1 MGAEKS
7 EGRRESRAKKR
18 ARIGRKFGRNDGAKQ
33 AKFGRKPGRIY
44 PQNGRDLHRN
54 KSAESGKC
62 RGILFSTEEK
72 SFREESGTEAS
83 REDRQRDSIRA
94 TEDGR

>member
-1 MGAEKS
+1 MGAEKAERKS
-7 EGRRESRAKKR
+7 GRD
-18 ARIGRKFGRNDGAKQ
+18 IGRKFERNDGAKQ
-33 AKFGRKPGRIY
+33 AKFGRKLGRIY

-54 KSAESGKC
+54 KFVELREC

-94 TEDGR
+94 TEDGRQTES